1 MTENWQ
7 QWLDWARSEVP
18 FTTKLPGEYHEKLS
32 NFDRLLLIK
41 VLRLEMVQIS
51 IAEFI
56 IKEMGSFYV
65 ESVSSAMDVVYKEI
79 STTTPFI
86 FVLTTGSDP
95 MAILQKFAQD
105 MGVLENLKQI
115 SLG

>member
-7 QWLDWARSEVP
+7 EWVDWARSESP
-18 FTTKLPGEYHEKLS
+18 FNQKLPGEFQEKLK

-51 IAEFI
+51 VSDFIIAEMD
-56 IKEMGSFYV
+56 KFYV
-65 ESVSSAMDVVYKEI
+65 ESVSSAMEVVYKEI
-79 STTTPFI
+79 STTVPFI

-95 MAILQKFAQD
+95 MSILVKFSQD
-105 MGVLENLKQI
+105 MGFGDKLQ
-115 SLG
+115 